1 MSDNTANGGIGQMGA
16 RPVRVPKAEFRIY
29 FWLIFLVALP
39 VGFVTWAFTL
49 IADRRLPRLGPF
61 ARAFYDAKAITP
73 MIFSA

>member
-1 MSDNTANGGIGQMGA
+1 MSDHTANGGMHAVGHKA
-16 RPVRVPKAEFRIY
+16 VRVPKAEFRIY

-49 IADRRLPRLGPF
+49 IADRHLPRLGPF

>member
-1 MSDNTANGGIGQMGA
+1 MSDHTANGAMGSA
-16 RPVRVPKAEFRIY
+16 GHRPVRVPKAEFRIY

-39 VGFVTWAFTL
+39 LGFITWTFAL
-49 IADRRLPRLGPF
+49 VADRRLPRLGPF